1 MLKLKLHIAR
11 LLCIVTIFLISSNTL
26 LNAFEINIPEYLK
39 KLDDYKKKNV
49 LTWHQDDVT
58 QINNA
63 LSLVKD
69 PTEEDFLF
77 DYIQIDQ
84 PELVWAVFSE
94 VLVKGNG
101 FISYSPLIKAI
112 PLWIQNRQILI

>member
-49 LTWHQDDVT
+49 LTWHQDDIS

-63 LSLVKD
+63 LNLVKD
-69 PTEEDFLF
+69 PTEEDFFF

-101 FISYSPLIKAI
+101 FISYSPLIKAV